1 MARPRTT
8 CNVSHVPACRRAIF
22 HRRGEACD
30 EVLGNDEVEALRLAD
45 LEGLYLEEGA
55 CSMGVSRATF
65 GRILERARRKTARA
79 VVTGSALAIE
89 PGLNVPEDGSC
100 ACPSCRRADAGGPGG
115 MPRGGALRADTRG
128 SIEGSPVMR
137 IACPAR
143 ADLGLSSPICEHFGS
158 APGFVVVDTAT
169 MTAAYLPNPGHEH
182 GHGMCRPLAAFEGDM
197 PDAVAAAGMGAGA
210 LEKLSASGIDV
221 YIVSASTVGEAVAAV
236 VSGGAP
242 KAGPWSVCAGHGH
255 HGGGCQDHH

>member
-1 MARPRTT
+1 M
-8 CNVSHVPACRRAIF
+8 VSHVTARRRTVF
-22 HRRGEACD
+22 HGRGEVCAD
-30 EVLGNDEVEALRLAD
+30 VLGADEVEALRLAD

-79 VVTGSALAIE
+79 VVTGSALAME
-89 PGLNVPEDGSC
+89 PGLHGPEDGRCS
-100 ACPSCRRADAGGPGG
+100 CPSCRRADADAGGPGG
-115 MPRGGALRADTRG
+115 MPGSGAPHEEMAG
-128 SIEGSPVMR
+128 PIEGSPVMR
-137 IACPAR
+137 IACPVR
-143 ADLGLSSPICEHFGS
+143 ADLGLESPICEHFGS

-169 MTAAYLPNPGHEH
+169 MAAAYLPNPGHEH
-182 GHGMCRPLAAFEGDM
+182 GHGMCRPLAAFEGDL

-210 LEKLSASGIDV
+210 LEKLSASGIEV

-255 HGGGCQDHH
+255 HGGGCQDRL